1 MASDATL
8 EGAPAKVPL
17 HILAFCPFFSPVPVL
32 LVPMEFKRGL
42 FGSLPLNLHGEES
55 SEMDLARNCKL

>member
-8 EGAPAKVPL
+8 EGAPAPL
-17 HILAFCPFFSPVPVL
+17 PLSLLAFFRFFLPVPVL

-55 SEMDLARNCKL
+55 SEIDLARNCKL